1 MEVNV
6 YQFSACCAVLSPLL
20 GQIGSSDG
28 TLTSRIIASTHT
40 QLDQRKY
47 KNEGRMRGEEEK
59 ESTFTYEDVVPL
71 MSTLP
76 LGSVSLTFML
86 DHTISLCLLFCLS
99 LFPVHPFFFFLPI
112 IQSAPLLLPVNLSH
126 LLLLPLQ
133 L

>member
-1 MEVNV
+1 
-6 YQFSACCAVLSPLL
+6 
-20 GQIGSSDG
+20 
-28 TLTSRIIASTHT
+28 
-40 QLDQRKY
+40 
-47 KNEGRMRGEEEK
+47 MRGEEEK
-59 ESTFTYEDVVPL
+59 ESTFMYEDVVPL

-86 DHTISLCLLFCLS
+86 DHTISLSVCYSVSPSFLYIPS
-99 LFPVHPFFFFLPI
+99 FFFLPI